1 VGGQVLR
8 TAQLNHNHLSQDRAC
23 VWDVRGH
30 DACMYVA

>member
-8 TAQLNHNHLSQDRAC
+8 TAQLNNHLSQDRAC